1 MLMLNILMENASR
14 SRRSRRGYN
23 RIVEKWIAKGKLP
36 AGKPDFRIGISR
48 VDVSIRMLWEDAI
61 LFHDI
66 IWCKEIYFWERD
78 YTTEL

>member
-36 AGKPDFRIGISR
+36 AGKSDFRISISR
-48 VDVSIRMLWEDAI
+48 ADVSITHAVEGYHSLS
-61 LFHDI
+61 
-66 IWCKEIYFWERD
+66 
-78 YTTEL
+78 